1 MNTVDSIAMQMNKR
15 IPSLEILP
23 LSCGQM
29 EDHDKRRFFPS
40 MSNDSHVSNEPL
52 YEEEEEDQEDDGDDT
67 NSGVR
72 ELSNDEDGLRELDEN
87 DLSDTDEFI
96 VFAPQAESTS
106 DQPKS
111 SNVPRSSLNRLYTF
125 AKTTDHHAE
134 TDKSPPDEQVCCRL
148 GMKDAVFWSAL
159 RGSLVV
165 LVDRH
170 TKKVNTR

>member
-1 MNTVDSIAMQMNKR
+1 MVDSIAVQMNKR

-23 LSCGQM
+23 LSCGQV
-29 EDHDKRRFFPS
+29 EDHDKRRFLPS
-40 MSNDSHVSNEPL
+40 MSNESRVSNEPF
-52 YEEEEEDQEDDGDDT
+52 YEEDDGDDDYEDDT

-96 VFAPQAESTS
+96 VFAPQAEPTS
-106 DQPKS
+106 DRPES

-134 TDKSPPDEQVCCRL
+134 TGKSLPDAQVCCRL
-148 GMKDAVFWSAL
+148 GTKDAVS
-159 RGSLVV
+159 
-165 LVDRH
+165 
-170 TKKVNTR
+170 